1 MLKSI
6 IILAI
11 LQGIAEFLPISSS
24 GHLVLGKALLHF
36 QETGATMEVF
46 LHFGT
51 LLAILVFYRKRI
63 YELLKAFFR
72 FQFNTDAG
80 KEFWLII
87 WASIPAGIAGFL
99 GNKFFESL
107 FSSPKLVS
115 ITLMITGIFL
125 VSTIWTKYNAGRKLN
140 LLNTIIIGIAQAF
153 AILPG
158 ISRSGSTITA
168 ALWMGIDSKK
178 AAEFSFL
185 LAIPALFGAMI
196 LKIKEIIE
204 FHIHIDFT
212 LLLGVLIS
220 AVIGYLSLLL
230 LIPIL
235 RKGKLWIFGIYC
247 LVVGVIGIILI
258 G

>member
-1 MLKSI
+1 
-6 IILAI
+6 
-11 LQGIAEFLPISSS
+11 
-24 GHLVLGKALLHF
+24 
-36 QETGATMEVF
+36 
-46 LHFGT
+46 
-51 LLAILVFYRKRI
+51 
-63 YELLKAFFR
+63 
-72 FQFNTDAG
+72 
-80 KEFWLII
+80 
-87 WASIPAGIAGFL
+87 
-99 GNKFFESL
+99 
-107 FSSPKLVS
+107 
-115 ITLMITGIFL
+115 
-125 VSTIWTKYNAGRKLN
+125 KLN